1 MTRAIVVHGGAW
13 SIPDDLV
20 AAHQQ
25 GVLAAAE
32 GGWQVLQQ
40 GGTALDAVVR
50 AITIMELDPTF
61 DAGVGAFLNADGDVE
76 LDAGLMDGTTLR
88 VGAVGA
94 IQLVKTPIVV
104 ARRLLED
111 SRHSFLV
118 GEGALRYAR
127 QAGIE
132 DCRMEEL
139 IVDRERRLWESIKA
153 RGAEATVP
161 NVFGTV
167 GAVAMDA
174 CRNIAAGTSSG
185 GVPFKLPGRIGDTP
199 LVGCGFYADSAHSG
213 ASVTGIGEAIMR
225 ILMAKRAVDLVAEG
239 YHPQEA
245 AEATV
250 RHLYDRAG
258 GRGGIIVMDK
268 RGEIGYAFNTPRM
281 AYAYK
286 REGMVSSAVG
296 I

>member
-1 MTRAIVVHGGAW
+1 MTRAIIVHGGAW

-20 AAHQQ
+20 EAHRR
-25 GVLAAAE
+25 GVLAAVE

-61 DAGVGAFLNADGDVE
+61 DAGVGAFLNADGNVE

-94 IQLVKTPIVV
+94 IQLIKTPIVV

-111 SRHSFLV
+111 GRHSFLV

-161 NVFGTV
+161 DVFGTV
-167 GAVAMDA
+167 GAVAVDA
-174 CRNIAAGTSSG
+174 CQNIAAGTSSG

-199 LVGCGFYADSAHSG
+199 LVGCGFYADSAYSG

-225 ILMAKRAVDLVAEG
+225 ILVAKRAVDLVAAG
-239 YHPQEA
+239 HHPQEA

-250 RHLYDRAG
+250 RHLRDRVG

-281 AYAYK
+281 AYAYR
-286 REGMVSSAVG
+286 REGMVTSVVG
-296 I
+296 V